1 MFENIIG
8 KADLVRNIDL
18 IEILKHAG
26 GIRDNHDKAKW
37 HTCQGV
43 ISVTDQKFMNWTQST
58 GGGGAIDLVMHLKEW
73 NFKSAVSWLLENFS
87 SSAGGSSEYVSSKPT
102 AKRTFTLPKRDD
114 RNLPKVTDYLRCD
127 RCIPAVL
134 VNMLIRS
141 GKLYSDK
148 RSNAVF
154 LLLGKEKKVV
164 GAEIRGTNHSRW
176 HGMASGSKKGLG
188 AFYVKSQNTK
198 KIVLCESAIDALSYF
213 ALHPDCMAASTS
225 GANPN
230 PAWLPLF
237 IAKGFEI
244 YCGFDNDETGERAAN
259 KMIHLYPM
267 VRRLRPTKHDWNDVL
282 RSQ

>member
-1 MFENIIG
+1 
-8 KADLVRNIDL
+8 
-18 IEILKHAG
+18 
-26 GIRDNHDKAKW
+26 
-37 HTCQGV
+37 
-43 ISVTDQKFMNWTQST
+43 
-58 GGGGAIDLVMHLKEW
+58 
-73 NFKSAVSWLLENFS
+73 
-87 SSAGGSSEYVSSKPT
+87 
-102 AKRTFTLPKRDD
+102 
-114 RNLPKVTDYLRCD
+114 
-127 RCIPAVL
+127 
-134 VNMLIRS
+134 MLIRS
-141 GKLYSDK
+141 GKLYADK